1 MPEFHVRTR
10 LNWSF
15 SARAGIGRPRR
26 ASTAARLARAS
37 VLRALLRAAARSTER
52 QAIPPGHR
60 RHHLLPHPHLLPH
73 RPARRRGSG

>member
-26 ASTAARLARAS
+26 ASTATRLARAS

-52 QAIPPGHR
+52 RAIAPGHR
-60 RHHLLPHPHLLPH
+60 HHHVLPH
-73 RPARRRGSG
+73 RHVRRRRTG